1 MVLTKRKVILY
12 VVVILCISGVISG
25 VIFLPRVN
33 KLGFSVLFSLNT
45 GLLAILLASF
55 FIYKILNQKIVS
67 NKMAE
72 IAGDIRTGANTY
84 LFRQIRT
91 ILLFSPVFL
100 ITIFLLIGWQTDW
113 KNGLITAVTTLIGIV
128 TSLTAAFV
136 GMSVCVRAN
145 LRTASSAEESK
156 TKPFRLAVMGGS
168 VMGLC
173 ITGLTLIVLAILF
186 IIFGK
191 PEPLIGFGFGASLA
205 ALFAQIGGGIYTKSA
220 DVGADLVGKVEK
232 NIPEDDPRNAAVI
245 ADLVGDN
252 VGDCAGRGADLMQTF
267 ADDIV
272 TGVIV
277 AIATFYAYGSKF
289 GVMAIYFPL
298 ILKSVGVIASSIGI
312 LATWLWDGKAKFT
325 TRFNVGLWVSI
336 ILSTIGGFIISL
348 TVIGDWKMG
357 VAIMLG
363 VTVTTVASLSTSYYA
378 GINGKP
384 VHEMAE
390 ASKRGAA
397 LNLITGLGY
406 GLQSPFIT
414 ILIVVFAIIFAYNFS
429 GGMLVAIV
437 GVNIGTDLLIT
448 FIMTA
453 DAFGPIVD
461 NASGIASMAKARED
475 VVESLSSLDAVGNTM
490 KAVTKAYAMVSGTVT
505 AFVIF
510 ATFFAIT
517 RIDSLVIKDPF
528 ALGILFFGVSLP
540 YLISSMVI
548 KSVAKTAQKM
558 VDEIRRQFNANPL
571 IMEGKAKPDYAR
583 CVDISTK
590 NSLREMIL
598 PGLVSVLLPVLVGF
612 GVNMLEHGKG
622 PVAVGAMMIGA
633 VASSALLGP
642 FFNNVGTAFD
652 NAKKLVEEVKGA
664 KGTFQHAAAVVGDT
678 VGDPLKDVAGP
689 SVLIFMKL
697 MGMVALLIAPML
709 I

>member
-1 MVLTKRKVILY
+1 M
-12 VVVILCISGVISG
+12 
-25 VIFLPRVN
+25 PRVN
-33 KLGFSVLFSLNT
+33 QLGFSVLFSLDT

-55 FIYKILNQKIVS
+55 FIYKILNQKIAS
-67 NKMAE
+67 SKMAE
-72 IAGDIRTGANTY
+72 IATDIRVGANTY
-84 LFRQIRT
+84 LLRQIRT
-91 ILLFSPVFL
+91 ILIFSPFL
-100 ITIFLLIGWQTDW
+100 LIIIFLLIGLQTDW
-113 KNGLITAVTTLIGIV
+113 MNGLITAMTTIIGIF

-136 GMSVCVRAN
+136 GMAICVRAN
-145 LRTASSAEESK
+145 LRTASSAEESH

-173 ITGLTLIVLAILF
+173 ITGLSLIVLSILF
-186 IIFGK
+186 MIFGR
-191 PEPLIGFGFGASLA
+191 PEPLVGFGFGASLA
-205 ALFAQIGGGIYTKSA
+205 ALFAQIGGGIFTKSA

-252 VGDCAGRGADLMQTF
+252 VGDCAGRGADLLQTF

-289 GVMAIYFPL
+289 GVTAIYFPL
-298 ILKSVGVIASSIGI
+298 ILKSAGVIASSFGI
-312 LATWLWDGKAKFT
+312 LSTWLWNGKAKFT
-325 TRFNVGLWVSI
+325 TRFNAGLWVSI
-336 ILSTIGGFIISL
+336 ILSITAGFVISHYI
-348 TVIGDWKMG
+348 IGDWKMG

-363 VTVTTVASLSTSYYA
+363 VVVTTVASLSTSYYA

-384 VHEMAE
+384 VKEMAA

-397 LNLITGLGY
+397 LNLITGMGY

-414 ILIVVFAIIFAYNFS
+414 IVIIIFAIVFAYNFT
-429 GGMLVAIV
+429 GGMLVAVV

-461 NASGIASMAKARED
+461 NASGIAAMSGARED
-475 VVESLSSLDAVGNTM
+475 VVESLSSLDSVGNTM
-490 KAVTKAYAMVSGTVT
+490 KAVTKAYAMASGTVT

-517 RIDSLVIKDPF
+517 RIDSLVIKEPF
-528 ALGILFFGVSLP
+528 ALGLLFFGISLP

-558 VDEIRRQFNANPL
+558 VDEIRRQFNANPA
-571 IMEGKAKPDYAR
+571 IIEGKAKPDYAR

-590 NSLREMIL
+590 NALKEMIL
-598 PGLVSVLLPVLVGF
+598 PGSISVIFPVIVGF
-612 GVNMLEHGKG
+612 GVNFIKRGLG
-622 PVAVGAMMIGA
+622 PIALGAMMIGA

-642 FFNNVGTAFD
+642 FFNNLGTAFD
-652 NAKKLVEEVKGA
+652 NAKKLVETTKGS
-664 KGTFQHAAAVVGDT
+664 KGTVQHAAAVVGDT

-697 MGMVALLIAPML
+697 MGMAALLIAPML
-709 I
+709 V